1 MVDNF
6 YINQTLDKFH
16 QFLGVFAANHLDE
29 NLFRKNF
36 SSVQYVIINTEHLE
50 SGEEGHWISLSR
62 YKDKKGRVILEFF
75 DSLAWPVILLDHNIR
90 KTIQNARFDIFVTNN
105 KMIQHPRSKYCGFYT
120 IARFLGLLKENNIS
134 DFLSHFT
141 CDLTGN
147 DRRVLRYIRKMSK

>member
-75 DSLAWPVILLDHNIR
+75 DSLAWPVILLDQNIR